1 MLIDF
6 EKTKP
11 NQRYAMVSQTLI
23 PRPVAWVLSENED
36 RSFNLAPFS
45 YFNAVASDPPLLMI
59 SIGRRP
65 DGSLKD
71 THRNIERT
79 GQFVIHIPA
88 FSQAEAVNVSSAT
101 LAAGESEVDHL
112 KLETSEFP
120 GSPLPRIKNAPVA
133 YSCETFQIQAIG
145 STPMAMILGEIK
157 QVFVDDNLITQKENG
172 RIKIDAGRLDP
183 LARLGGTEFAQL
195 DDSLSLDRPG

>member
-6 EKTKP
+6 GRIQP
-11 NQRYAMVSQTLI
+11 NQRYATVTQTLI
-23 PRPVAWVLSENED
+23 PRPVAWLLSENED
-36 RSFNLAPFS
+36 NSFNLAPFS
-45 YFNAVASDPPLLMI
+45 YFNAVASDPPLLMV

-79 GQFVIHIPA
+79 GHFVIHIPA
-88 FSQAEAVNVSSAT
+88 FSQAEAVNDSSAT
-101 LAAGESEVDHL
+101 FPAGESEVDQL
-112 KLETSEFP
+112 KLETCEFP

-133 YSCETFQIQAIG
+133 YACDTFEIQAIG

-157 QVFVDDNLITQKENG
+157 QVYIDDSLVTPQENG
-172 RIKIDAGRLDP
+172 RIKIDAGKLDP
-183 LARLGGTEFAQL
+183 LARLGGIEFAQL
-195 DDSLSLDRPG
+195 GDSLSLDRPG